1 MQAGL
6 VPEDSQAH
14 TPVSHRSAAKQ
25 VGTPSTPHLEPKS
38 ATSATTAATP
48 DVFRPKAVRAFPGFS
63 DGAGLLGSTGA
74 TDEAAGRELRA
85 MMVGGSADMCLPN
98 GKSGHKFAS
107 AGERPQQSENR
118 PLSSVSTSAGGPTPS
133 PDDRSNPY
141 FTSPAAEGNSE
152 RFAAKKSDNKGK
164 GKGKGSS
171 KGNAAGKLDP
181 AQVGPSQARKIF
193 VGGIPQEMQQDELF
207 KIFAVYGQVKKAWLQ
222 RYRDGNAKGK
232 AAAPG
237 NNHRGFGF
245 VIFQDSSVV
254 DQLLGNGD
262 SQFITLPNGRRLE
275 LKRAVSSSDI
285 TNSGTSVESPPRNL
299 FKGQPGKGSS
309 MQHQKGSI
317 AGPAPFNSNNAF
329 GLQHQQPLPL
339 FPEGACGGQHHSVGL
354 HPAVAHGCL
363 HGDPR
368 GNSMHS
374 QAPSPTPHAG
384 MVMSQS
390 HLPWPTTGRDMP
402 MPPQCMS
409 PPPQGTHQVFSAL
422 GTPIAAPT
430 AIRAPAGGILLPGPG
445 QCAYSPAPLHNTG
458 MGWIPANSQTPPPML
473 ISTVGSPAPMQCNG
487 DLSQPQ
493 MQPLYNNAWTAH
505 WAPVPNSP
513 TPPPQSQQM
522 PQQMPQQPFPQHS
535 QMAAWQHQGHQQAQF
550 GVPH

>member
-1 MQAGL
+1 MQVGL
-6 VPEDSQAH
+6 VQEDSHAH
-14 TPVSHRSAAKQ
+14 TPVSHRSAAKE

-63 DGAGLLGSTGA
+63 EGAGLLGSTGA
-74 TDEAAGRELRA
+74 TDEAASEQELRA
-85 MMVGGSADMCLPN
+85 MMVGGGTNVCLPN
-98 GKSGHKFAS
+98 GKSSHKFAS

-133 PDDRSNPY
+133 PDDRSSHY
-141 FTSPAAEGNSE
+141 FASPVAEGNSE
-152 RFAAKKSDNKGK
+152 RFAAKKSDSK

-171 KGNAAGKLDP
+171 KCNAAGKLDP

-193 VGGIPQEMQQDELF
+193 VGGIPQDMQQDELF

-232 AAAPG
+232 ATAPG

-254 DQLLGNGD
+254 DQLLGNRD
-262 SQFITLPNGRRLE
+262 SDFIPLPNGRRLE
-275 LKRAVSSSDI
+275 IKRAVSSSDI
-285 TNSGTSVESPPRNL
+285 TNSGTCADRPPRNL
-299 FKGQPGKGSS
+299 VKGQAGKGSS
-309 MQHQKGSI
+309 MQQQKGSI
-317 AGPAPFNSNNAF
+317 AGPAPLSSSNAF
-329 GLQHQQPLPL
+329 GLQQHHPVPLL
-339 FPEGACGGQHHSVGL
+339 PEGAFGGQHHSAGL
-354 HPAVAHGCL
+354 HPAAAHGCL
-363 HGDPR
+363 QGDPR
-368 GNSMHS
+368 GNSMHN
-374 QAPSPTPHAG
+374 QAASPPPHAG
-384 MVMSQS
+384 LVMSQS
-390 HLPWPTTGRDMP
+390 HVPWPTTGREVP

-409 PPPQGTHQVFSAL
+409 PPPQGTQQVFPNM

-430 AIRAPAGGILLPGPG
+430 AIRAPAGGILLPAPG
-445 QCAYSPAPLHNTG
+445 QCAYSPAPLPNNG
-458 MGWIPANSQTPPPML
+458 LGWIPASQTPPPML
-473 ISTVGSPAPMQCNG
+473 ISTVGSPAPMQCNS

-493 MQPLYNNAWTAH
+493 MQPLYNNAWTAR

-522 PQQMPQQPFPQHS
+522 PQQMSQQPFPQNS

-550 GVPH
+550 GVPQ

>member
-6 VPEDSQAH
+6 VPEESQAH

-63 DGAGLLGSTGA
+63 EGAGLLGSTGA
-74 TDEAAGRELRA
+74 TDEVASEHELRA

-98 GKSGHKFAS
+98 GKTSHKFAS
-107 AGERPQQSENR
+107 AGERPQQSDNR

-133 PDDRSNPY
+133 PDDRSSPY
-141 FTSPAAEGNSE
+141 FASPVPEGNSE
-152 RFAAKKSDNKGK
+152 RFAGKKSDSK

-171 KGNAAGKLDP
+171 KGNAVGKLDP
-181 AQVGPSQARKIF
+181 AQVGPSQARKVF
-193 VGGIPQEMQQDELF
+193 VGGIPQDMQQDELF
-207 KIFAVYGQVKKAWLQ
+207 KIFAAYGQVKKAWLQ
-222 RYRDGNAKGK
+222 RYRDANAKGK
-232 AAAPG
+232 ATAPG

-254 DQLLGNGD
+254 DELLGNSD
-262 SQFITLPNGRRLE
+262 SHFIPLPNGRKLE
-275 LKRAVSSSDI
+275 IKRAVSSSDI
-285 TNSGTSVESPPRNL
+285 TNSSTSAESPPRNL
-299 FKGQPGKGSS
+299 FKGQPGKGST
-309 MQHQKGSI
+309 MQQQKGNI
-317 AGPAPFNSNNAF
+317 AGPAPFSTSNTF
-329 GLQHQQPLPL
+329 GIQQHHPVPL
-339 FPEGACGGQHHSVGL
+339 FPGGACGGQHHSAGL
-354 HPAVAHGCL
+354 HSAAAHGCL
-363 HGDPR
+363 QGDPR

-374 QAPSPTPHAG
+374 QAASPPPHAG

-390 HLPWPTTGRDMP
+390 HVPWPTTGRDMP
-402 MPPQCMS
+402 MLPQCMS
-409 PPPQGTHQVFSAL
+409 PPPPQGVQQVFQNM

-430 AIRAPAGGILLPGPG
+430 AIRAPAGGILLPAPG
-445 QCAYSPAPLHNTG
+445 QCSYSPAPLPNNG
-458 MGWIPANSQTPPPML
+458 MGWIPASQTPPPQL
-473 ISTVGSPAPMQCNG
+473 ISTVGSPMLIHS

-493 MQPLYNNAWTAH
+493 MQPLYNNAWTAR

-522 PQQMPQQPFPQHS
+522 PQQMSQQPFSQHS

-550 GVPH
+550 GVPQ

>member
-63 DGAGLLGSTGA
+63 DGAGLLGSTGV

-85 MMVGGSADMCLPN
+85 MMVGGSADMCLPT
-98 GKSGHKFAS
+98 GKSDHKFAS

-141 FTSPAAEGNSE
+141 FASPVAEGNSE
-152 RFAAKKSDNKGK
+152 RFAAKKSDSKGK
-164 GKGKGSS
+164 GKGKGSP

-193 VGGIPQEMQQDELF
+193 VGGIPQEMQQEELF
-207 KIFAVYGQVKKAWLQ
+207 KLFAMYGQVKKAWLQ
-222 RYRDGNAKGK
+222 RYRDGNSKGK

-245 VIFQDSSVV
+245 VIFQDSSAV
-254 DQLLGNGD
+254 DQLLGNNN
-262 SQFITLPNGRRLE
+262 SSFITLESGRKLE
-275 LKRAVSSSDI
+275 IKRAVSSSDI
-285 TNSGTSVESPPRNL
+285 TTSGTSAESPPQM
-299 FKGQPGKGSS
+299 KGQSGKASS
-309 MQHQKGSI
+309 MQQKGGS
-317 AGPAPFNSNNAF
+317 AGPAPLSSNIGVGRF
-329 GLQHQQPLPL
+329 PQQQQRVL
-339 FPEGACGGQHHSVGL
+339 FPEGLGGGQHLSNGL
-354 HPAVAHGCL
+354 HPAAAHGCL
-363 HGDPR
+363 QGDPR

-374 QAPSPTPHAG
+374 QAPSPPPHAG

-390 HLPWPTTGRDMP
+390 HVSWPTTGCDAP

-409 PPPQGTHQVFSAL
+409 PPPQGAQPVFAGS
-422 GTPIAAPT
+422 PIAAPT
-430 AIRAPAGGILLPGPG
+430 AIRAPAGGILLPG
-445 QCAYSPAPLHNTG
+445 QCAYSTPLPNNG
-458 MGWIPANSQTPPPML
+458 ISWIPANSQTPPPML
-473 ISTVGSPAPMQCNG
+473 IPTVGSPVPMPCNN
-487 DLSQPQ
+487 DASQPQ
-493 MQPLYNNAWTAH
+493 MQPLYNNTWTAH
-505 WAPVPNSP
+505 WAPVQSSP

-522 PQQMPQQPFPQHS
+522 QQQMPQLPFPQHN
-535 QMAAWQHQGHQQAQF
+535 QMAAWQQHGQRQQQPQF
-550 GVPH
+550 GIPQ